1 MLSVCFGLTP
11 GYIVMLHLD
20 ERRSRSGFILA
31 FYPDI
36 QPELTPSFV
45 RSRLLAAASCQELMC
60 CLVIL
65 SDHHSSVS
73 NTLSPGLRKVS
84 LPALLSRLWLGNAT
98 SSHYWKGAHGGTCK
112 ISCCPGC
119 G

>member
-1 MLSVCFGLTP
+1 MAFPLPATQDLAVNSYAVKSNSTLPQVTF
-11 GYIVMLHLD
+11 VMPHFD
-20 ERRSRSGFILA
+20 QSYSGFILA

-65 SDHHSSVS
+65 RDHHSS
-73 NTLSPGLRKVS
+73 
-84 LPALLSRLWLGNAT
+84 A
-98 SSHYWKGAHGGTCK
+98 
-112 ISCCPGC
+112 
-119 G
+119 